1 MYVIQNQK
9 NKMFYR
15 LKIDK
20 NTLHCVLDLKEAKK
34 IPSKVTARAILNSF
48 KHSEDYELLKLNKKG
63 QVVLYGNNDKNV

>member
-34 IPSKVTARAILNSF
+34 IQSKITARAILNSF